1 LQQGLIE
8 KRTRPVQARFE
19 ARYLGFQRRD
29 GSLGFTRVLKRS
41 GNGLFQI
48 LEGAEIS
55 QIGTRFRDSASFEA
69 ADGEKA

>member
-1 LQQGLIE
+1 LQQSLIE

-19 ARYLGFQRRD
+19 AGYLGFQRRD
-29 GSLGFTRVLKRS
+29 GSLGYSRVLKRP

-48 LEGAEIS
+48 PEGAEIS